1 MMLVSRRPPMAAPE
15 DDISRLI
22 GRLGEDDGSA
32 AAALLPLVYGHL
44 RDLASR
50 YFADQ
55 AAAHTLQ
62 PTALVHE
69 AYLKLVGS
77 DDTPRAY
84 RGREHFLAVAAR
96 AMRQILVDH
105 ARRRHT
111 ARRDGGRRADLDSG
125 ISIVAPGDGPDAS
138 VVREFDVVR
147 LDESLRRLAHLDPRK
162 AEVVTL
168 QYFGGLEQDAIAD
181 VVGISRATVARELAF
196 ARAWLTSDMRERDPE
211 DAR

>member
-1 MMLVSRRPPMAAPE
+1 MATPE

-44 RDLASR
+44 RDLACR

-55 AAAHTLQ
+55 GAQHTLQ

-69 AYLKLVGS
+69 AYLKLVGTE
-77 DDTPRAY
+77 DAPRAY

-96 AMRQILVDH
+96 AMRQVLVDH
-105 ARRRHT
+105 ARRRSA
-111 ARRDGGRRADLDSG
+111 ARRDGGRRGHLDSG
-125 ISIVAPGDGPDAS
+125 ISIVAPIEAPDATAER
-138 VVREFDVVR
+138 VLDVVR
-147 LDESLRRLAHLDPRK
+147 LDESLRRLAALDPRK
-162 AEVVTL
+162 AEIVTL

-181 VVGISRATVARELAF
+181 VVGVSRATVARELTF
-196 ARAWLTSDMRERDPE
+196 ARAWLSDDMRAHERKD
-211 DAR
+211 DR